1 MKGTTMN
8 NLATARTRAE
18 SFLPANLLIP
28 SMLAVNTLAL
38 FTMNSLGGIPNWIK
52 TAAALFLSF

>member
-1 MKGTTMN
+1 MN
-8 NLATARTRAE
+8 NLATVRSKAAE
-18 SFLPANLLIP
+18 SLVPATLVLP

-38 FTMNSLGGIPNWIK
+38 FALNWLGGIPHWVK

>member
-1 MKGTTMN
+1 MMN
-8 NLATARTRAE
+8 IATARTKAAE
-18 SFLPANLLIP
+18 SLIPATVVLP

-38 FTMNSLGGIPNWIK
+38 FALDWLGGIPNWVK

>member
-1 MKGTTMN
+1 MN
-8 NLATARTRAE
+8 NLATARTKAAD
-18 SFLPANLLIP
+18 SLIPVSVVLP

-38 FTMNSLGGIPNWIK
+38 FALNWLGGIPTWIK